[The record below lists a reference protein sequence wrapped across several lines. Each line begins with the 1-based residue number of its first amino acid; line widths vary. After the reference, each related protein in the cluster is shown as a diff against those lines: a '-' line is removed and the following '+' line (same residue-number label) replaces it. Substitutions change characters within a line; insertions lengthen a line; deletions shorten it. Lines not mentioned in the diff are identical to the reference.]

1 MDKEQAKVIRK
12 EVGQFFQ
19 NEKNMVHIDV
29 EGLKQYLQKDFELE
43 SLQPV
48 AKGCA
53 IFNRVCALKGIPQ
66 PLKDPRGYMP
76 LYNSAYDKILETYQK
91 TYEKAFDRQTSG
103 NADPRVSGT
112 MFSID
117 GFLQKVEKN
126 VKHYIHE
133 AKNELCKMDNGLSTD
148 MSVAKL
154 KHIRTNPE
162 IESLAQV
169 AAVSSLKVNSYYA
182 RRRKH
187 AFARNDRREDRFD
200 IQFIALKQ
208 GHLLDLGQVLLAA
221 DKDYVITPKDFKA
234 ERLEEARKNLTAME
248 LMELSMGTSL
258 EEIVARKTGQAF
270 QAEKEVDSSV
280 TAVELP
286 LEVSHS
292 SQEPAREPERVSEGK
307 SIPIEERSVEEPKTS
322 LKGGSLDDL
331 VAALQSEP
339 VHVPKERH
347 IVAKLE
353 VDDTLAARRQQIE
366 RAELQEQ
373 AFSMMVKEMSQ
384 ESSENDWLLEQ

>member
-1 MDKEQAKVIRK
+1 MSSLATYRLCYKKGKVGYSKNHAAYIQREDGYQSKEEDLVYTESGNMNFNGETVSAKKFWEYADTYERVNSVAYRELELTIPNEFNHEQAKELISNFVKK
-12 EVGQFFQ
+12 ELG
-19 NEKNMVHIDV
+19 EK
-29 EGLKQYLQKDFELE
+29 Y
-43 SLQPV
+43 P
-48 AKGCA
+48 
-53 IFNRVCALKGIPQ
+53 
-66 PLKDPRGYMP
+66 Y
-76 LYNSAYDKILETYQK
+76 TY
-91 TYEKAFDRQTSG
+91 A
-103 NADPRVSGT
+103 
-112 MFSID
+112 
-117 GFLQKVEKN
+117 
-126 VKHYIHE
+126 IHE
-133 AKNELCKMDNGLSTD
+133 AKNELCKMDNGLSQD

-270 QAEKEVDSSV
+270 QAEKEVDCSV

-286 LEVSHS
+286 LEVSQS
-292 SQEPAREPERVSEGK
+292 SQEPAHELETVSEGE

-322 LKGGSLDDL
+322 LEGGSLDDL

-339 VHVPKERH
+339 THAPKERH

-353 VDDTLAARRQQIE
+353 VDDTLAARRQQLE
-366 RAELQEQ
+366 RAEFQEQ

-384 ESSENDWLLEQ
+384 ESSENDWTLEQ